1 MAAETAAFEFPGGN
15 SMRNTL
21 RASGLLVTLS
31 LALGTVF
38 ALPAPEKMQT
48 VTGNVSQVAAAD
60 RAVTIKTTEGPES
73 RFVWTNDTKINGT
86 LAVGARV
93 TVRYTTLPDGQNVAH
108 QISVTKG

>member
-1 MAAETAAFEFPGGN
+1 
-15 SMRNTL
+15 MRNTL
-21 RASGLLVTLS
+21 RASALLVTLS

-38 ALPAPEKMQT
+38 AAPAPEKMQT
-48 VTGNVSQVAAAD
+48 ATGNVSQVAAAD
-60 RAVTIKTTEGPES
+60 RAVTVKTTEGPES
-73 RFVWTNDTKINGT
+73 RFVWTNETKINGT